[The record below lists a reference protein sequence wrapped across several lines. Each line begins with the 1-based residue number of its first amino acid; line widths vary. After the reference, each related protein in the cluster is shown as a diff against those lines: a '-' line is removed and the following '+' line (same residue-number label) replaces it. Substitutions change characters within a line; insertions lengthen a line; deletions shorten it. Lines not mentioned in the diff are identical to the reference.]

1 MHGAAAA
8 RKFQVET
15 GILDEKQDGRRFFR
29 DLLVP

>member
-15 GILDEKQDGRRFFR
+15 GILDEKQDGRRFSGTY
-29 DLLVP
+29 